1 MEWSDLT
8 VTSLRDLGADREMVP
23 GAMLRQHMELVGAG
37 NDFDVGAYIA
47 ESSSSFSQLV
57 AQVSEVVTRP
67 RPGTDVLIGLTGA
80 SAPTPEP
87 KHVDHARPG
96 AFRKDVF
103 QAFTRV
109 APVPFVYMPDA
120 DQFTPRNHSE
130 GATIEVDRVSLQEL
144 IDDRRKFVMSLP
156 LEDQTSLSDALDSS
170 PNPLSTFREQ
180 AANQGLL
187 GRWASRQAEIVKARV
202 VSWAQKN
209 DVTPR
214 QGWFQ
219 QRHTISTHQTLERL
233 LPYLTPDEIRAMP
246 IPFRAIEAFLSG
258 QKYP

>member
-8 VTSLRDLGADREMVP
+8 VRTLRELGADREMVS
-23 GAMLRQHMELVGAG
+23 GAMLRQRMELIGAG
-37 NDFDVGAYIA
+37 IGFDVGAYVA
-47 ESSSSFSQLV
+47 KSPSSFSQLV
-57 AQVSEVVTRP
+57 AQVSGVVTQP

-80 SAPTPEP
+80 SAPASAPQ
-87 KHVDHARPG
+87 HIDHARPG
-96 AFRKDVF
+96 GLRKDVF

-130 GATIEVDRVSLQEL
+130 GATVEVDRVSLQDL
-144 IDDRRKFVMSLP
+144 IEDRREFVNSLP
-156 LEDQTSLSDALDSS
+156 AEDQTSLLDALDSS
-170 PNPLSTFREQ
+170 SNPLSTFREQ
-180 AANQGLL
+180 AANQRLL

-202 VSWAQKN
+202 LSWAQEH
-209 DVTPR
+209 DITPR

-219 QRHTISTHQTLERL
+219 QRHAISTHQTLERL

-258 QKYP
+258 QKHP